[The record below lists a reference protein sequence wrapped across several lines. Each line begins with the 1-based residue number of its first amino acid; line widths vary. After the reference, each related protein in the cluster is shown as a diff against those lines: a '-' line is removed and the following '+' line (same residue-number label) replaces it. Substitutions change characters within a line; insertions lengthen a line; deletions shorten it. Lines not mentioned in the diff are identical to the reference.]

1 MFARSKE
8 MKTKSLFLAGGLVVK
23 ANLIASEI
31 IQIKEVPEYL
41 IDIDW
46 DNQKPNFNVAWKR
59 D

>member
-46 DNQKPNFNVAWKR
+46 DNQKPNFHVAWKR